1 MKIKEII
8 ANCNLLRMEGNKDID
23 ILGLTFDSRQV
34 EPGWLFFA
42 VKGTQV
48 DGHDYIDKAV
58 EKGAIAVVCEK
69 LPKTLSDNVTYIEVD
84 NSAYVLGMSASNF
97 FGNPSRKLK
106 LVGVTGTNG
115 KTTIA
120 TLLYR
125 LFTDA
130 GYSCGLL
137 STIENIVSRE
147 VVPSTHTTPDPL
159 ELNALL
165 HKMVE
170 CGCEYAFME
179 VSSHSIDQDRIA
191 GLHFAGGIFT
201 NLTHDHLD
209 YHKTMANYRNAKKR
223 FFDSLPDTAFAL
235 TNLDDKNGA
244 VMLQNTKAK
253 KLSYALKHDAD
264 FKGIVLESHFD
275 GMMLKVNGTEVFT
288 QLVGGFNAS
297 NLLAIYGA
305 ATALGFN
312 KDELLVE
319 ISKLRG
325 ANGRFDMVYADNGVI
340 GIIDYAHTPDAL
352 ENVLET
358 INEVMKTG
366 TLHNPTPNPK
376 LSTLNSQLSTLNSKL
391 STPNSKLS
399 TLNSKLI
406 TVVGCGGNRDAS
418 KRPEMAAIAVRLS
431 DRVILTSDNPR
442 YEDPD
447 EIIRQMKAGIAE
459 EDRKKALSITN
470 RREAIR
476 TAVALAKKGD
486 VILIA
491 GKGHENYQETNG
503 TKNHFDDKEE
513 LSAAFKEA

>member
-1 MKIKEII
+1 MKLKEILV
-8 ANCNLLRMEGNKDID
+8 NCNLLEIEGNKDLD
-23 ILGLTFDSRQV
+23 LVGLCFDSRKAT
-34 EPGWLFFA
+34 EGSLFFA
-42 VKGTQV
+42 VAGTQV
-48 DGHDYIDKAV
+48 DGHDYIDRAV
-58 EKGAIAVVCEK
+58 AQGARAVVCEK
-69 LPKTLSDNVTYIEVD
+69 MPKTKAEGTTYVKVE
-84 NSAYVLGMSASNF
+84 NSAYVLGMAASNF
-97 FGNPSRKLK
+97 YGNPSEKLK

-137 STIENIVSRE
+137 STIENIVSHE
-147 VVPSTHTTPDPL
+147 VIPSTHTTPDPL

-165 HKMVE
+165 QRMVE

-179 VSSHSIDQDRIA
+179 VSSHAVAQDRIA

-209 YHKTMANYRNAKKR
+209 YHKTMANYRNAKKQ

-244 VMLQNTKAK
+244 VMLQNTRAK

-275 GMMLKVNGTEVFT
+275 GMLLKVNGVEVFT

-305 ATALGFN
+305 AMALGFDRN
-312 KDELLVE
+312 ELLVE

-325 ANGRFDMVYADNGVI
+325 ANGRFDMVRNDS
-340 GIIDYAHTPDAL
+340 GIVGIVDYAHTPDAL

-358 INEVMKTG
+358 INEVKKTG
-366 TLHNPTPNPK
+366 TFT
-376 LSTLNSQLSTLNSKL
+376 TNSKL
-391 STPNSKLS
+391 SNSKLS
-399 TLNSKLI
+399 TLNSQLI
-406 TVVGCGGNRDAS
+406 TVVGCGGNRDTT
-418 KRPEMAAIAVRLS
+418 KRPEMAAVAVKLS

-442 YEDPD
+442 NEDPND
-447 EIIRQMKAGIAE
+447 IIRQMREGIAE
-459 EDRKKALSITN
+459 ADKHKVLSITN

-476 TAVALAKKGD
+476 TAVALAQKGD
-486 VILIA
+486 IILVA
-491 GKGHENYQETNG
+491 GKGHENYQEING
-503 TKNHFDDKEE
+503 IKNHFDDKEV
-513 LSAAFKEA
+513 LSEALKEA

>member
-1 MKIKEII
+1 MKIKEIL
-8 ANCNLLRMEGNKDID
+8 ANCNLMEIEGDKDVD
-23 ILGLTFDSRQV
+23 ILDMTFDSRKV
-34 EPGWLFFA
+34 KDGSLFFA
-42 VKGTQV
+42 VRGTQV

-58 EKGAIAVVCEK
+58 AQGAKAIVCEK
-69 LPKTLSDNVTYIEVD
+69 MPKTKTDGVTYIQVD
-84 NSAYVLGMSASNF
+84 NSAYVLGVAASNF
-97 FGNPSRKLK
+97 FGNPSRELR

-137 STIENIVSRE
+137 STIENIISRE
-147 VVPSTHTTPDPL
+147 VIPSTHTTPDPL

-165 HKMVE
+165 QKMVE

-179 VSSHSIDQDRIA
+179 VSSHSVDQDRIA

-209 YHKTMANYRNAKKR
+209 YHKTMANYRNAKKK
-223 FFDSLPDTAFAL
+223 FFDNLPDTAFAL

-244 VMLQNTKAK
+244 VMLQNTRAK

-264 FKGIVLESHFD
+264 FKGVVMESHFD
-275 GMMLKVNGTEVFT
+275 GMLLKVNGVEVFT

-305 ATALGFN
+305 AIALGFN

-319 ISKLRG
+319 ISKLHG
-325 ANGRFDMVYADNGVI
+325 ANGRFDMVHSES
-340 GIIDYAHTPDAL
+340 GIVGIVDYAHTPDAL
-352 ENVLET
+352 ENVLTT
-358 INEVMKTG
+358 INDVRRHKET
-366 TLHNPTPNPK
+366 
-376 LSTLNSQLSTLNSKL
+376 
-391 STPNSKLS
+391 
-399 TLNSKLI
+399 LI
-406 TVVGCGGNRDAS
+406 TVVGCGGNRDTT
-418 KRPEMAAIAVRLS
+418 KRPEMAAVAVKLS

-442 YEDPD
+442 NEDPD
-447 EIIRQMKAGIAE
+447 EIIRQMKAGIAA
-459 EDRKKALSITN
+459 EDSHKVLSITN
-470 RREAIR
+470 RHEAIR

-486 VILIA
+486 IILVA
-491 GKGHENYQETNG
+491 GKGHENYQEING
-503 TKNHFDDKEE
+503 IKNHFDDKEE
-513 LSAAFKEA
+513 LSEAFKEAH